1 MKKIIAFAL
10 SVFLISNSIPAFGAM
25 SKNEAKSIDLRT
37 KSEYTSEEL
46 AAGLKKEL
54 IGYAE
59 DFLAAEEK
67 YGINAVFLA
76 AVSAFESGWGR
87 YCFRE
92 NNIFGWS
99 GKSFESKSE
108 CIDFVASKLS
118 ENYLSEDGKNYHGT
132 DLNAVNKSYNGS
144 DIWLVNVAG
153 IMAKIDQKAE
163 AFGEIKAD

>member
-1 MKKIIAFAL
+1 MKKLLSLILTLLIISG
-10 SVFLISNSIPAFGAM
+10 SVSAFGAM
-25 SKNEAKSIDLRT
+25 TKEDATALDLRT
-37 KSEYTSEEL
+37 KAEYTAEEL

-54 IGYAE
+54 VNYAE
-59 DFLAAEEK
+59 DFVAAEEK
-67 YGINAVFLA
+67 YGVNSVFLA
-76 AVSAFESGWGR
+76 AVSAFESGWGKS
-87 YCFRE
+87 CFRK
-92 NNIFGWS
+92 NNIFGWG
-99 GKSFESKSE
+99 GKSFDSKSE